1 MKSRGK
7 KYQKYILLILR
18 RQRLKNMRK
27 FIIYVI
33 TSRKFNRQ
41 NLKDLLI
48 MDLMM
53 RKDTIGFKKMTILPI
68 DINLSKS

>member
-1 MKSRGK
+1 
-7 KYQKYILLILR
+7 
-18 RQRLKNMRK
+18 MRK